1 VVTSEARDQVAFE
14 SFIPSGSEIINTN
27 LATENQTIMDI
38 ATNISLDRKELRDER
53 YFGWKNELL
62 P

>member
-1 VVTSEARDQVAFE
+1 VTNEARDQVAFE
-14 SFIPSGSEIINTN
+14 SFIPAGSEIINTN
-27 LATENQTIMDI
+27 IATENQTINDV

-53 YFGWKNELL
+53 YFAWKNELL